1 MPVFAFKGVDAQ
13 GKKVSGNREAENS
26 KTLKTTL
33 RREGVF
39 LTDLKETG
47 SKKGGGLELVRS
59 PDSVPG
65 SRP

>member
-47 SKKGGGLELVRS
+47 SKKGGGYYRFWNGKS
-59 PDSVPG
+59 
-65 SRP
+65 

>member
-39 LTDLKETG
+39 LTDLKG
-47 SKKGGGLELVRS
+47 DRF
-59 PDSVPG
+59 
-65 SRP
+65 